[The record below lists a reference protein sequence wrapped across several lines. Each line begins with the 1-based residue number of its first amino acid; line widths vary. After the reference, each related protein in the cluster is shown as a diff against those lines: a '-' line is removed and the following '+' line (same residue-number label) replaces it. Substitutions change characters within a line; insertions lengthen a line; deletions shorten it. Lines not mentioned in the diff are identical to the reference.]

1 VATTAS
7 LADLA
12 ERELAAFAG
21 ELVAPGDA
29 AYDEARK
36 VHNAMIDRRPALIA
50 RAASADDVAAAVSFA
65 TRHDA
70 LLAVRGG
77 GHNGGGLG
85 IADDAVVIDL
95 GPMRGIKVDA
105 DARTVRVEGGATWR
119 EVDAATHQAG
129 MATPSGIIGT
139 TGVGGLTLGGGIG
152 YLARKHGLT
161 IDNLLEA
168 ELVLADGSRARASA
182 HENPDLFW
190 AIRGGGGNFGVV
202 TAFTFRLHPV
212 SVVNAGPTFWPVEQ
226 SAEVLRAYREFIPA
240 ADRDTNGFFLYGF
253 VPPVAPFPE
262 ALHGRQ
268 VCGIVWCHLGS
279 EEAAAKAMAPMLGV
293 GTPLMHGAHQ
303 APFPGLQGAFDGLYP
318 AGLQWY
324 WRADFVRELSDA
336 AVDTHAE
343 WGAKTP
349 TGHSTMHMY
358 PIDGAV
364 SDVAPADT
372 PFSYRDVKWAE
383 VIVGVDP
390 DPANA
395 GLITDWTKSYWEAT
409 HPYSAGG
416 AYVNFMMDE
425 GQERVRATYQGNYDR
440 LAQIKAAYD
449 PRNTFRVNQNIQPA
463 S

>member
-21 ELVAPGDA
+21 ELIAPGGA
-29 AYDEARK
+29 GYDDARK

-50 RAASADDVAAAVSFA
+50 RSASPDDVAAAVSFA
-65 TRHDA
+65 ARHDA

-85 IADDAVVIDL
+85 IADDAVVVDL
-95 GPMRGIKVDA
+95 GLMRDITVDA

-119 EVDAATHQAG
+119 EVDAATHQVG

-168 ELVLADGSRARASA
+168 ELVLADGSRARAST

-212 SVVNAGPTFWPVEQ
+212 SIVNAGPTFWPVEQ
-226 SAEVLRAYREFIPA
+226 SGEVLRAYREFIPA
-240 ADRDTNGFFLYGF
+240 ADRDTNGFFLFGF

-262 ALHGRQ
+262 ELHGRQ
-268 VCGIVWCHLGS
+268 ICGIVWCHLGT
-279 EEAAAKAMAPMLGV
+279 EDEAARAMAPMLGV

-336 AVDTHAE
+336 AVDTHTE

-364 SDVAPADT
+364 ADVDQADT

-395 GLITDWTKSYWEAT
+395 GLITDWTKSYWDAT

-440 LAQIKAAYD
+440 LARIKAAYD
-449 PRNTFRVNQNIQPA
+449 PSNSFRVNQNIRPA